1 MSLRS
6 PRSLR
11 ENLRALR
18 AKIFRGFPAPRCV
31 NRTVSRA
38 PTEQDLIDTYRTT
51 VRPLYAYVSR
61 RVGSDASLAE
71 DLVQDT
77 WMRAVGSW
85 PAKGIPDDPLAWLI
99 RVARNTLVSHFRR
112 VRPDLVEPALLDLIE
127 SEPSAAADD
136 PGAASIV
143 NWGLARLR
151 RGQAELLEDFYFAG
165 KSVREIA
172 RERALSERAVE
183 GRLRRAREKL
193 KKRIARLLTRGT
205 AQRRDADGGT
215 EHVRP
220 TRTS

>member
-1 MSLRS
+1 M
-6 PRSLR
+6 
-11 ENLRALR
+11 
-18 AKIFRGFPAPRCV
+18 
-31 NRTVSRA
+31 SRA
-38 PTEQDLIDTYRTT
+38 PSEQDLIDTYRST

-61 RVGSDASLAE
+61 RVGGDASLAE

-77 WMRAVGSW
+77 WMRAIGSW

-112 VRPDLVEPALLDLIE
+112 RRPDLVEPALLDLIE
-127 SEPSAAADD
+127 SQPSTAADD
-136 PGAASIV
+136 PEAASLV

-151 RGQAELLEDFYFAG
+151 KGHAELLEDFYFTG
-165 KSVREIA
+165 KSVRDIA

-193 KKRIARLLTRGT
+193 KKRVERLLPRAT
-205 AQRRDADGGT
+205 ARRRNADGGT